1 MAKIDENEVK
11 RVSAAINAHRPAARI
26 GLPTSKILTKNRAEA
41 GKVLTSYFTKTGL
54 PVDKLKELVAANRA
68 ELRKLEDAQL
78 AAINWGAAEAAF
90 HQGMNYRA
98 QAWQILSRPFLSTFI
113 ALDQPFLIWEL
124 PNPETNVWIDTH
136 VEPLNSFVKFEVITK
151 SGADSTSFVFYFI
164 WTNASDF
171 AAVINVDTSLV
182 LSGLCQVLADGG
194 VLRGHTNSIT
204 LQANLQLVRWFGWG
218 VDPVTG
224 ASNDQTP
231 FPFPQ
236 STQSQKIAQLS
247 QYGGDWFD
255 DPSGDNERTFVFQPF
270 ALSCDLV
277 PIPPRASML
286 FEVSL
291 MSSYGTEDGGGGDGD
306 RIAIDFAQDKFARRL
321 ICPALQIELLTPAP
335 TLG

>member
-11 RVSAAINAHRPAARI
+11 RVLAAINAHRLAPRL
-26 GLPTSKILTKNRAEA
+26 GPPTSKTLTGNRAEA
-41 GKVLTSYFTKTGL
+41 TKVLTSYFTKTGL
-54 PVDKLKELVAANRA
+54 PVDKLKELAAANRA
-68 ELRKLEDAQL
+68 ELRKLENARA
-78 AAINWGAAEAAF
+78 AAINWSAAEAAF
-90 HQGMNYRA
+90 HQGMNYRLEA
-98 QAWQILSRPFLSTFI
+98 LQILSKPFLSTFI
-113 ALDQPFLIWEL
+113 TFQQPFLIWEL
-124 PNPETNVWIDTH
+124 PHPETNVWIDTH

-164 WTNASDF
+164 WTNASDS

-194 VLRGHTNSIT
+194 VLRGHTNTIT
-204 LQANLQLVRWFGWG
+204 LQANLQLTRWFGWG

-236 STQSQKIAQLS
+236 PTQSQSVAQLS

-255 DPSGDNERTFVFQPF
+255 DPSGDNQRTFLFQPF
-270 ALSCDLV
+270 SLSADLI
-277 PIPPRASML
+277 PIPAGASML
-286 FEVSL
+286 FQVSL
-291 MSSYGTEDGGGGDGD
+291 MSSYSTEDGGGGAGD
-306 RIAIDFAQDKFARRL
+306 RIAIDFAQDKFVRRL

-335 TLG
+335 AAS